1 MSVAERLIQEGKQK
15 GREEGIRI
23 GEEKGEKKKALSIA
37 KAMLKDGFQLD
48 KVMLFTGLSKY
59 DIQDIM

>member
-1 MSVAERLIQEGKQK
+1 MLYEVITE
-15 GREEGIRI
+15 
-23 GEEKGEKKKALSIA
+23 GEKEKALSIA

-59 DIQDIM
+59 DIQSII